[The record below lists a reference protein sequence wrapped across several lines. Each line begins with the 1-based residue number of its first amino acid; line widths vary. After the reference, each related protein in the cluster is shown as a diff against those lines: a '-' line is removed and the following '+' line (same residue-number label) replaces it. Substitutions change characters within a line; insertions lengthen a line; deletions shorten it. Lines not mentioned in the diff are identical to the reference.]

1 MFSLRKVNMTESNDI
16 LAYPTTQSE
25 MQTIEKNEE
34 KQGILERS
42 FDQDLTKVKNIKIY
56 KIILENFLSFE
67 HDEVILDPEF
77 SIITGPNGAGKST
90 IYQALKFVLGSNDY
104 DGRYSKWADFIRS
117 GSNSALVQVYFDID
131 AQKYIIQRRVERNKA
146 PTFAIQYPKNKKIQ
160 RTNVKT
166 IRQFSQTVRID
177 PDNIFSFMSQGN
189 IDSIKDFKEETLC
202 NFVEVGI
209 GLDILRHQILDQKQK
224 IESLVREN
232 TVLQTRKEN
241 LTYQLIELEPK
252 LKKLAKKKEYIQKLA
267 LLEEELLWNQRK
279 DIISSIQ
286 EKEQEI
292 ILQQTQSSHI
302 AVEIQNLETEISE
315 KQAKINSESSLLE
328 QVQTNL
334 ATKSARLQIITDEI
348 TKKTT
353 EKNNIAEKIEDIGK
367 EIDLFT
373 SDAKTCAIKIDTS
386 NKQLDQ
392 IEIKIQNH
400 VKEITTF
407 QEEERKLNKEFFAHQ
422 KILLAYQAKTSQ
434 KQNELQRL
442 QETTERH
449 QEFEE
454 EITKKIKDINKI
466 KNELDTFS
474 WFMKNPRPDLQSRM
488 ISVSKK
494 YQDQITQIIRDIGD
508 LDAIYKQLVDKIEKT
523 KHSVYDKEMP
533 KPKAIQSMMNEIRER
548 KLHCFG
554 PLIDYISFDGLFQ
567 KAIASIFGS
576 RVLNSFIAKDNETFA
591 QLKNMAQR
599 YRAQCNIYLERSNPI
614 RKLSEPQNA
623 GRNGIFGYM
632 VNHID
637 CLNPDIAIQK
647 VIYSVANRTLI
658 VKDHIT
664 AINFVQNYNYDS
676 WIVTLDGEQIRP
688 KKLVIESRP
697 HLINRNQIN
706 FANVAQAKQY
716 LIELKE
722 KAEINRKE
730 VNQRKQLQVEKQEKR
745 KILQTRL
752 TQIEMLLTKYKLLE
766 MGTLRKNKLI
776 SEREKAFQK
785 LDLVKKTCANLDL
798 EIQKIKSELPKE
810 TLSGQE
816 RLEILPQ
823 IIQKHQ
829 NELQQYQNTKSSF
842 IGELQNLNIEK
853 SSIDTSIAFKT
864 QEKETIET
872 NLKKFDGDF
881 FNLFKENMSLK
892 AEIDVLKKEKAN
904 LAQQLNQVNQSIS
917 DLNQK
922 INAQN
927 LEKLKIDLQIEKLTE
942 FISINQQ
949 KLDQIEI
956 SFKDKKINF
965 AQDRSFQEITTDIAL
980 IKKFVN
986 NYRDIDDSILLSK
999 EKIENSIQ
1007 RITEK
1012 RETIH
1017 DEINA
1022 AQEAEKELEEAYY
1035 MKFEKSIIILE
1046 KAMNKKF
1053 SVAELNFRVQLKLKG
1068 EIKNLGL
1075 IINIFFKIDGEE
1087 TSYPLA
1093 ALSGGQRS
1101 MVGICLMLSLNQLNP
1116 SPLSI
1121 YDECDMFLDEKNA
1134 QTVAKLVYQL
1144 AQSGVQFVILMPSKN
1159 KTLLQLANKV
1169 IGVSRN
1175 GKNGPS
1181 TVHYSRPMKR
1191 G

>member
-1 MFSLRKVNMTESNDI
+1 MTESNDI
-16 LAYPTTQSE
+16 LAYPTSQSE
-25 MQTIEKNEE
+25 IQTIEKNEE
-34 KQGILERS
+34 KQDSLGPS
-42 FDQDLTKVKNIKIY
+42 FDQDLTKVKNVKIH

-67 HDEVILDPEF
+67 HDEVIFDPEF

-104 DGRYSKWADFIRS
+104 DGRYGKWADFIRS
-117 GSNSALVQVYFDID
+117 GANSALVQVHFEID
-131 AQKYIIQRRVERNKA
+131 SQQYIIQRSVERNKA
-146 PTFAIQYPKNKKIQ
+146 PTFAIQYPKTKKIQ

-166 IRQFSQTVRID
+166 IRNFSQTIRID

-209 GLDILRHQILDQKQK
+209 GVDILRHQILDQKQK
-224 IESLVREN
+224 IEALVREN
-232 TVLQTRKEN
+232 TVLQARKEN
-241 LTYQLIELEPK
+241 LTYQLVELEPK
-252 LKKLAKKKEYIQKLA
+252 LKKLEKKKEFLQKLD
-267 LLEEELLWNQRK
+267 LLEDELLWNQRK
-279 DIISSIQ
+279 EILQAIQ

-292 ILQQTQSSHI
+292 LLQQTRCTNI
-302 AVEIQNLETEISE
+302 ALEIQKLEVEVSE
-315 KQAKINSESSLLE
+315 KQTKINSENSLLE
-328 QVQTNL
+328 QIQTDL

-353 EKNNIAEKIEDIGK
+353 EKNSIAEKIEDLSK
-367 EIDLFT
+367 EIELYT
-373 SDAKTCAIKIDTS
+373 SDAKTCAIKMDAS
-386 NKQLDQ
+386 NKQLEQ
-392 IEIKIQNH
+392 IEIKITNH
-400 VKEITTF
+400 EKELNTF
-407 QEEERKLNKEFFAHQ
+407 QKEERELNKEFHTHQ
-422 KILLAYQAKTSQ
+422 KILLEYQAKTSQ
-434 KQNELQRL
+434 KQNEIQRL
-442 QETTERH
+442 
-449 QEFEE
+449 E
-454 EITKKIKDINKI
+454 EITKRHQELEEEIARKIKDIKKI
-466 KNELDTFS
+466 RNDLEAFS
-474 WFMKNPRPDLQSRM
+474 WFMKNPRSDLQSRM
-488 ISVSKK
+488 IVVSQK
-494 YQDQITQIIRDIGD
+494 YESQITQITNDIQD
-508 LDAIYKQLVDKIEKT
+508 LDKIYKEIIEKIEKT

-533 KPKAIQSMMNEIRER
+533 KPKAIQSMMQEIRER

-599 YRAQCNIYLERSNPI
+599 FRAQCNIYLERSNPL
-614 RKLSEPQNA
+614 RKLAEPQNA
-623 GRNGIFGYM
+623 GKNGIFGYM
-632 VNHID
+632 VNQID
-637 CLNPDIAIQK
+637 YLNPDIAIKK

-697 HLINRNQIN
+697 HLTNKNQIN

-716 LIELKE
+716 LIELNE
-722 KAEINRKE
+722 KAEMNRKE
-730 VNQRKQLQVEKQEKR
+730 VNQRKQLQLEKQNKR

-776 SEREKAFQK
+776 SEREKAYHK
-785 LDLVKKTCANLDL
+785 MELVKKTCVNLDL
-798 EIQKIKSELPKE
+798 ELEKIKSNLPKE

-816 RLEILPQ
+816 RLEILPHL
-823 IIQKHQ
+823 IQNYQ
-829 NELQQYQNTKSSF
+829 NELQQYQNTKTNYEE
-842 IGELQNLNIEK
+842 ELQNLKIEK
-853 SSIDTSIAFKT
+853 STIDTSISLKN

-872 NLKKFDGDF
+872 NLKKFDGEF

-892 AEIDVLKKEKAN
+892 TEIDTLKKEKTN
-904 LAQQLNQVNQSIS
+904 LSHQLKEYIQSIS
-917 DLNQK
+917 ILNK
-922 INAQN
+922 EISTKNFD
-927 LEKLKIDLQIEKLTE
+927 KLKIDLNIEKIME

-949 KLDQIEI
+949 KLDQIELT
-956 SFKDKKINF
+956 FRDKKTHF
-965 AQDRSFQEITTDIAL
+965 VQDRSFQEITTDIAL
-980 IKKFVN
+980 IKKFIG
-986 NYRDIDDSILLSK
+986 NYRDIDDSILVSK
-999 EKIENSIQ
+999 EKIENSIT
-1007 RITEK
+1007 RINEK
-1012 RETIH
+1012 REMIH
-1017 DEINA
+1017 EEIDA

-1035 MKFEKSIIILE
+1035 VKFEKSIIILE
-1046 KAMNKKF
+1046 EAMNKKF

-1075 IINIFFKIDGEE
+1075 NINIFFKIDGEE
-1087 TSYPLA
+1087 MSYPLA

-1116 SPLSI
+1116 SPLNI

-1191 G
+1191 S